1 MNYIGESGND
11 TLTGGDANDVLVG
24 NDGNDVLSGGAASDI
39 LYGDGTD
46 GTSTLAGNDTL
57 NGDAGNDFLVG
68 GAGIDQLNGGDGN
81 DILIPGLASRVTL
94 SGSYTFVV
102 GTGKSVDEAVGA
114 DFGSSFQETI
124 NGGAGTDTAYL
135 SYHDQTA
142 NIVFDNSN
150 PAVTN
155 TVLAGGVGIGTVTS
169 VERIV
174 FYSGQGAD
182 VLRGA
187 DFSDVFKGGAGNDE
201 IYGNAGSDDLYGDA
215 GDDTLYGGAGNDY
228 LSGGA
233 GDDRI
238 DGGDGIDTVDY
249 DSAATV
255 DLRLMGQAQNTG
267 ASGSD
272 VLFGVENLSG
282 SRSTD
287 TFNGDDQAN
296 RLEDEDGGNDA
307 FYGRGGDDTLTISR
321 STTMYTTPAGTRQY
335 IVGST
340 NVTMDGGD
348 GNDTL
353 TFNGRTRYIDR
364 ASSISGGSGDDV
376 ISVVGMA
383 AATIDGGAGNDRIT
397 VDGRGSDGGYQIT
410 LGAGTDTVALS
421 YAASSTATLST
432 GTTVTDFVTGVGGD
446 VIDIASLLTTNLFL
460 VDATN
465 VNPFGVSYLR
475 LVQNGTS
482 ATLEVDRDGNGAG
495 GFITLLTLSN
505 TDAASFHAFNLYYV
519 TGQGTSGA
527 DTLAGTASFDRLIG
541 LAGAD
546 VLDGGAGRD
555 VLDGGD
561 GADRLLGGTDDDYL
575 MGGNGIDTAVFA
587 DFFKK
592 STVSAGSASVTI
604 AGPDGTDIATGV
616 EYFQFTDGMFVTD
629 ADSAGAQVM
638 RLYDT
643 ILDRA
648 PDAVGLEFYVDRI
661 EDRGVSLAAVANEIA
676 GSAEFQ
682 AVTGGLD
689 NGQFVDYVYRQAL
702 GRAADA
708 SGKTFYTK
716 LLDSG
721 LSRGV
726 FVADLSESAEHRSLT
741 AEMVA
746 KGYFSVDDSYQAVTL
761 FYDSFMGRR
770 PDAGGLQYYAERV
783 KLGTMSLSQV
793 ADDFAGSTEFKAA
806 IQGKSNAELVDYVY
820 RNTLDRAPDA
830 GGAAYYTD
838 MLNKGF
844 APAAFVAEVSLSQEH
859 YNLMSGAIVN
869 GIDTF

>member
-11 TLTGGDANDVLVG
+11 TLTGSDANDVLVG
-24 NDGNDVLSGGAASDI
+24 NDGNDVLSGGAAGDI

-102 GTGKSVDEAVGA
+102 GTGKSVDEATGA
-114 DFGSSFQETI
+114 DFGSSFQETV
-124 NGGAGTDTAYL
+124 NGGAGTDIAYL
-135 SYHDQTA
+135 SFHDQTA

-150 PAVTN
+150 PAATN
-155 TVLAGGVGIGTVTS
+155 TVLAGGVGIGTVAA
-169 VERIV
+169 VERVV

-187 DFSDVFKGGAGNDE
+187 DFSDVLKGGAGNDE

-255 DLRLMGQAQNTG
+255 DLRRMGEMQNTG
-267 ASGSD
+267 ASGVD

-287 TFNGDDQAN
+287 VFNGDDQAN

-307 FYGRGGDDTLTISR
+307 FYGRGGDDTLIISR
-321 STTMYTTPAGTRQY
+321 STTMYTTPTGTRQY

-340 NVTMDGGD
+340 NVTMEGGD

-364 ASSISGGSGDDV
+364 ASLISGGNGDDI

-383 AATIDGGAGNDRIT
+383 TATIDGGAGNDRVT
-397 VDGRGSDGGYQIT
+397 VDGRGSDIGYQIT
-410 LGAGTDTVALS
+410 LGAGTDTIALS

-446 VIDIASLLTTNLFL
+446 IIDIASLLTTNLFL
-460 VDATN
+460 VDATK
-465 VNPFGVSYLR
+465 VNPFGVGYLR

-482 ATLEVDRDGNGAG
+482 TNLEVDRDGDGAG

-527 DTLAGTASFDRLIG
+527 DTLTGSASFDRLLG
-541 LAGAD
+541 LGGAD

-561 GADRLLGGTDDDYL
+561 GADRLLAGADDDYL
-575 MGGNGIDTAVFA
+575 IGGSGIDTAVFG

-592 STVSAGSASVTI
+592 STVSAQSASVTVV
-604 AGPDGTDIATGV
+604 GPD
-616 EYFQFTDGMFVTD
+616 
-629 ADSAGAQVM
+629 
-638 RLYDT
+638 
-643 ILDRA
+643 
-648 PDAVGLEFYVDRI
+648 
-661 EDRGVSLAAVANEIA
+661 
-676 GSAEFQ
+676 
-682 AVTGGLD
+682 
-689 NGQFVDYVYRQAL
+689 
-702 GRAADA
+702 
-708 SGKTFYTK
+708 
-716 LLDSG
+716 
-721 LSRGV
+721 
-726 FVADLSESAEHRSLT
+726 
-741 AEMVA
+741 
-746 KGYFSVDDSYQAVTL
+746 
-761 FYDSFMGRR
+761 
-770 PDAGGLQYYAERV
+770 
-783 KLGTMSLSQV
+783 
-793 ADDFAGSTEFKAA
+793 
-806 IQGKSNAELVDYVY
+806 
-820 RNTLDRAPDA
+820 
-830 GGAAYYTD
+830 
-838 MLNKGF
+838 
-844 APAAFVAEVSLSQEH
+844 
-859 YNLMSGAIVN
+859 
-869 GIDTF
+869 